1 MFVLLTL
8 IHSLIHSFTRS
19 FLFSLIRGGATN
31 NHEGNKRY
39 RTIVSFHQSEYLAA
53 KKKDKVLYAKKI
65 VAIVKA
71 NGGRFLKQDS
81 QHKWVEVSDKK
92 ATEKTSQA
100 LREGLDVRNHTV
112 RPRKLARRYLQPIE
126 SGPQVV
132 VAGWVVPETPMTAK
146 IAAPRTSS
154 KESMPELKEEAGQ
167 PKSSVVSLDGVQKH

>member
-1 MFVLLTL
+1 M
-8 IHSLIHSFTRS
+8 IKG
-19 FLFSLIRGGATN
+19 GGATN
-31 NHEGNKRY
+31 SHEGNKRY
-39 RTIVSFHQSEYLAA
+39 RTIVSFHQADYLSA

-112 RPRKLARRYLQPIE
+112 RPRKLARRYLQPME
-126 SGPQVV
+126 SSPHVV
-132 VAGWVVPETPMTAK
+132 VAGWVFPDEPAVKAV
-146 IAAPRTSS
+146 APQSTT
-154 KESMPELKEEAGQ
+154 KGAIPELKEEAAQ
-167 PKSSVVSLDGVQKH
+167 PKSSVVSLDGAVEKH